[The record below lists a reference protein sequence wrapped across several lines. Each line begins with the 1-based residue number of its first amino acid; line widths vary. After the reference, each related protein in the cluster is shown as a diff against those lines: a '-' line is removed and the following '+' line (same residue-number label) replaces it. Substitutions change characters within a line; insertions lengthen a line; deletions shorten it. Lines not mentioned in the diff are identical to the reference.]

1 MKKLIISFLFLMV
14 SLPLFAQENGALSFF
29 SGEVKVKENGRDW
42 QPARLNMEI
51 KTGDEIKTGAD
62 SKAEIKIG
70 NDLIKID
77 GNTHFVVAELAKKSL
92 FEVALGKA
100 WFRVKKIRGNTIEVK
115 TPTAVVGVRGTIFSI
130 EVRDGITL
138 LDVLKGMVEAL
149 IKEKSFIVRGGEGLR
164 TDPAGPVRRKLTP
177 DEKKVFRKK
186 VASLT
191 PEGQRSNL
199 QSEIRSVRAEFAKE
213 RVQAL
218 QVKARDFS
226 AGRSM
231 RDRYQN
237 LVRVEQHLYRPTN
250 SSLRFFNIN
259 KRETTRGDVTNFNY
273 LKNEI
278 QFNKEL
284 PEDISKWPEWIA
296 NEIEEDKE
304 VTTTDVAR
312 EANLEPQDNLQ
323 SQETTNV
330 SSTIHPK
337 SMETIISNGKPAE
350 DADRMRWLSK
360 WNGSKLGDPKFWIDK
375 GEDGLGYVE
384 YSNDWRTESEKD
396 GDKELWSREVV
407 QIRKLD
413 NTSPIPDGELLISSA
428 LIDNNGNIMTKDRL
442 KEMGI
447 FEALEKT
454 GFEYRVE
461 SDPNSR
467 YRLLLNPIDIIFTAD
482 IIIAAL
488 KELAGAVTAA
498 TIEAK

>member
-199 QSEIRSVRAEFAKE
+199 QSEIRSVR
-213 RVQAL
+213 
-218 QVKARDFS
+218 
-226 AGRSM
+226 
-231 RDRYQN
+231 
-237 LVRVEQHLYRPTN
+237 
-250 SSLRFFNIN
+250 
-259 KRETTRGDVTNFNY
+259 
-273 LKNEI
+273 
-278 QFNKEL
+278 
-284 PEDISKWPEWIA
+284 
-296 NEIEEDKE
+296 
-304 VTTTDVAR
+304 
-312 EANLEPQDNLQ
+312 
-323 SQETTNV
+323 
-330 SSTIHPK
+330 
-337 SMETIISNGKPAE
+337 
-350 DADRMRWLSK
+350 
-360 WNGSKLGDPKFWIDK
+360 
-375 GEDGLGYVE
+375 
-384 YSNDWRTESEKD
+384 
-396 GDKELWSREVV
+396 
-407 QIRKLD
+407 
-413 NTSPIPDGELLISSA
+413 
-428 LIDNNGNIMTKDRL
+428 
-442 KEMGI
+442 
-447 FEALEKT
+447 
-454 GFEYRVE
+454 
-461 SDPNSR
+461 
-467 YRLLLNPIDIIFTAD
+467 
-482 IIIAAL
+482 
-488 KELAGAVTAA
+488 
-498 TIEAK
+498 

>member
-1 MKKLIISFLFLMV
+1 
-14 SLPLFAQENGALSFF
+14 
-29 SGEVKVKENGRDW
+29 
-42 QPARLNMEI
+42 
-51 KTGDEIKTGAD
+51 
-62 SKAEIKIG
+62 
-70 NDLIKID
+70 
-77 GNTHFVVAELAKKSL
+77 
-92 FEVALGKA
+92 
-100 WFRVKKIRGNTIEVK
+100 
-115 TPTAVVGVRGTIFSI
+115 
-130 EVRDGITL
+130 
-138 LDVLKGMVEAL
+138 
-149 IKEKSFIVRGGEGLR
+149 
-164 TDPAGPVRRKLTP
+164 
-177 DEKKVFRKK
+177 
-186 VASLT
+186 
-191 PEGQRSNL
+191 
-199 QSEIRSVRAEFAKE
+199 
-213 RVQAL
+213 
-218 QVKARDFS
+218 
-226 AGRSM
+226 
-231 RDRYQN
+231 
-237 LVRVEQHLYRPTN
+237 
-250 SSLRFFNIN
+250 
-259 KRETTRGDVTNFNY
+259 
-273 LKNEI
+273 
-278 QFNKEL
+278 
-284 PEDISKWPEWIA
+284 KWPEWIA

-413 NTSPIPDGELLISSA
+413 NTSPNPDGELLISSA

-467 YRLLLNPIDIIFTAD
+467 YRLLLNPIDIVFTAD